1 MAPAEDA
8 TPQTPENSEISD
20 NEECSSDIDTQIASE
35 TQALDEI
42 EEALEPEFLNEK
54 EQIEDFLRRLDA
66 SIQLMMGKLVYERSV
81 RRTKHKQRVI
91 RRLAVLKGELVKRL
105 EQLATEGSE

>member
-8 TPQTPENSEISD
+8 TPQTPENSD

-91 RRLAVLKGELVKRL
+91 RRLAMMKGELVRRL
-105 EQLATEGSE
+105 EQLAEEALTSE